1 MKINTNEMA
10 ASIATITILLT
21 LETLMLLP
29 PLESEHL
36 LGNLFPQKNAVARV
50 RGNSV
55 KNRIKKFSARQ

>member
-1 MKINTNEMA
+1 
-10 ASIATITILLT
+10 
-21 LETLMLLP
+21 MLLP